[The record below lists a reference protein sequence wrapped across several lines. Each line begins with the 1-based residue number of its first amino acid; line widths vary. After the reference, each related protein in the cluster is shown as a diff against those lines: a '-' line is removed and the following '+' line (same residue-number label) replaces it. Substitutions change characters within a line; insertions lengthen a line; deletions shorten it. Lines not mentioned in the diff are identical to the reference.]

1 MSLPY
6 NLFLTLFL
14 ESFIPAPFLK
24 NNNLDESRMGHVAYE
39 EAEVEREI
47 VHIILSGDTTSL
59 RPNSGQPIT
68 IRENYISVECHDERG
83 LDYRVWEWHDRVMPY
98 DEVNGYSLEYIYG
111 YYFES
116 MSERQ

>member
-14 ESFIPAPFLK
+14 ESFILGPFL
-24 NNNLDESRMGHVAYE
+24 NNNNPDESRMGHVAYE

-47 VHIILSGDTTSL
+47 VRIILSGDTTSL
-59 RPNSGQPIT
+59 RPNSGQPVM
-68 IRENYISVECHDERG
+68 IRENNISIECHDERG
-83 LDYRVWEWHDRVMPY
+83 SDYRVWEWHGHVMAY

-111 YYFES
+111 YYFER
-116 MSERQ
+116 MPERQ